1 MEGIRK
7 LSNEELLKLSNDES
21 KRITK
26 ESIITAVVLLCA
38 EKPFEKITVT
48 EIVKKAGVSRT
59 AFYRNY
65 TSKED
70 VLKELGTE
78 VIGKLNDFFDGKL
91 YNRDGRALLLGLL
104 RQIEKNAA
112 IVKLL
117 ISSEQIVYEILCNSK
132 YLDRFMAQDTAQQ
145 RYNTITIEFMIKKTI
160 IEWLKGGMKESPEF
174 IADYCDETSRIIW
187 ENSEITESNSETKKG
202 E

>member
-26 ESIITAVVLLCA
+26 ESIITAVIILCA
-38 EKPFEKITVT
+38 KKPFERITVT

-65 TSKED
+65 ASKED

-78 VIGKLNDFFDGKL
+78 VIGKLNDFFTGKL
-91 YNRDGRALLLGLL
+91 YNRDGRALLVGLL
-104 RQIEKNAA
+104 NQVVKNAPT
-112 IVKLL
+112 VKLL
-117 ISSEQIVYEILCNSK
+117 ISSNQIVYEILCNSL
-132 YLDRFMAQDTAQQ
+132 YLDKFLPQDTAQQ
-145 RYNTITIEFMIKKTI
+145 RYNTINVEFMIKKTI

-174 IADYCDETSRIIW
+174 IADYCTQTARIIW
-187 ENSEITESNSETKKG
+187 QSPVLPENA
-202 E
+202 